1 MRYRSRVERST
12 LPILV
17 SRDNGGRMRRLIAAV
32 LVSGLALSACGG
44 GSSLTEYAAELE
56 SAVGE
61 MNGQLDRLDAELSET
76 NDLEQIKRYA
86 NERVAARYEFVRVLE
101 NLDPPSNGSDLHDAA
116 LGIMGRLADA
126 EAALAAYVNE
136 LDSLADTGDIW
147 STPLGIAARSLD
159 AEAVELCFAAQAE
172 LDTSERSDLV
182 DVPWIPPELKEVV
195 VVAFGCITEDR

>member
-1 MRYRSRVERST
+1 MPSHSRSDEHCPPTASGTLERSA

-17 SRDNGGRMRRLIAAV
+17 SRDNGGGRVIRLIAAV

-61 MNGQLDRLDAELSET
+61 MNGQLDRLDDELSGT
-76 NDLEQIKRYA
+76 DDLEQIRRYA

-101 NLDPPSNGSDLHDAA
+101 NLDPPSNVSDLHDAT
-116 LGIMGRLADA
+116 LGIMGGLADA

-136 LDSLADTGDIW
+136 LDSLTDTGDIW
-147 STPLGIAARSLD
+147 STPLGTR
-159 AEAVELCFAAQAE
+159 
-172 LDTSERSDLV
+172 R
-182 DVPWIPPELKEVV
+182 EV
-195 VVAFGCITEDR
+195 G

>member
-1 MRYRSRVERST
+1 
-12 LPILV
+12 
-17 SRDNGGRMRRLIAAV
+17 MRRLIAAV

-56 SAVGE
+56 FAVAE
-61 MNGQLDRLDAELSET
+61 LNGQLDRFDVELSET

-101 NLDPPSNGSDLHDAA
+101 TLDPPRNGSDLRDAV
-116 LGIMGRLADA
+116 LSIMRRLADA

-136 LDSLADTGDIW
+136 LDSLTDTEDVW
-147 STPLGIAARSLD
+147 STPFGIAARSVD
-159 AEAVELCFAAQAE
+159 VEAVELCLAAQAE

-182 DVPWIPPELKEVV
+182 GVPWIPPELKEVV
-195 VVAFGCITEDR
+195 KVAFGCIAEER

>member
-1 MRYRSRVERST
+1 M
-12 LPILV
+12 I
-17 SRDNGGRMRRLIAAV
+17 RLIAAV

-61 MNGQLDRLDAELSET
+61 MNGQLDRLDDELSGT
-76 NDLEQIKRYA
+76 DDLEQIRRYA

-101 NLDPPSNGSDLHDAA
+101 NLDPPSNVSDLHDAA
-116 LGIMGRLADA
+116 LGIMGGLADA

-136 LDSLADTGDIW
+136 LDSLTDTGDIW
-147 STPLGIAARSLD
+147 STPLGIAARSVD
-159 AEAVELCFAAQAE
+159 AEAVELCLAAQAE

-195 VVAFGCITEDR
+195 VVAFGCIGEER